1 MLNEP
6 PTFCQ
11 ELELPAAAG
20 SDLVNRDYC
29 DGAGKFDTN
38 SLPGKNRGPI
48 A

>member
-20 SDLVNRDYC
+20 SDLVYNEGEGLSQVHCYMKK
-29 DGAGKFDTN
+29 G
-38 SLPGKNRGPI
+38 SI